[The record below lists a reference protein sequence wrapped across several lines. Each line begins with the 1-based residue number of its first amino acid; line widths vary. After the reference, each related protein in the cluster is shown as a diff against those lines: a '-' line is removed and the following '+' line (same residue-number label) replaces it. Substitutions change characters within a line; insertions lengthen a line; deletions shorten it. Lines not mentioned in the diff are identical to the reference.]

1 MQQPQETS
9 TKNTIENGTFTWKS
23 PSNIALVKY
32 WGKHGLQLPSN
43 PSISFT
49 LNESYTQTSLEYSKK
64 ENDGNFDVTVFLDED
79 RNEKFEQKIL
89 VFLDKIKAE
98 LPLVSDYSFTL
109 KTHNS
114 FPHSSGIASS
124 ASGMSALSLCLLS
137 LQGLVSPIV
146 DKEEFLQKASYF
158 SRIGSGSASR
168 SVYGGLVVW
177 GRHAEIINSS
187 DEYAT
192 PYPFEVDPV
201 FETFN
206 DTILLIHE
214 GEKNISSTVG
224 HSLMNTHPFAQQR
237 FEEARVNLSR
247 LVSVFRSGD
256 LEEFGQIVE
265 QEAMM
270 LHALMMCSTPP
281 YILMKPN
288 TLAVIEKIWDF
299 RKQNNVPLF
308 FTLDAGA
315 NVHVL
320 YPENDKTMVNGF
332 IENELAGY
340 CENKKYICDCV
351 GNGPELITK

>member
-1 MQQPQETS
+1 MQQLQETA
-9 TKNTIENGTFTWKS
+9 TVNIVEQGAFTWKS

-43 PSISFT
+43 PSVSFT
-49 LNESYTQTSLEYSKK
+49 LNESYTQTTLEYKK
-64 ENDGNFDVTVFLDED
+64 KDKNNSFNITVFLDEV

-89 VFLDKIKAE
+89 VFFDKIKNE
-98 LPLVSDYSFTL
+98 LPFITEYAFIL

-124 ASGMSALSLCLLS
+124 ASGMSALALCLLS
-137 LQGLVSPIV
+137 IDGVLHPQN
-146 DKEEFLQKASYF
+146 DKEQFFQKASYF
-158 SRIGSGSASR
+158 SRLGSGSASR
-168 SVYGGLVVW
+168 SIYGGLVVW
-177 GRHAEIINSS
+177 GRHAEITNSS
-187 DEYAT
+187 DKYAT
-192 PYPFEVDPV
+192 PYPFEVNPV

-224 HSLMNTHPFAQQR
+224 HSLMTTHPFARQR
-237 FEEARVNLSR
+237 FAEARANLSR

-265 QEAMM
+265 HEALM
-270 LHALMMCSTPP
+270 LHSLMMCSSPP

-288 TLAVIEKIWDF
+288 TLAAIEKIWDF
-299 RKQNNVPLF
+299 RKQNNIPLF

-315 NVHVL
+315 NVHIL
-320 YPENDKTMVNGF
+320 YPESDKTFIDSF
-332 IENELAGY
+332 IENELAQY
-340 CENKKYICDCV
+340 CENKKYICDKV
-351 GNGPELITK
+351 GNGPELIA

>member
-1 MQQPQETS
+1 MQQPLETK
-9 TKNTIENGTFTWKS
+9 TNNTIEQGVFTWKS

-43 PSISFT
+43 PSVSFT
-49 LNESYTQTSLEYSKK
+49 LSESYTQTSLEYQKK
-64 ENDGNFDVTVFLDED
+64 ESAVGYDIQVFLDGE

-89 VFLDKIKAE
+89 TFFDKIQSE
-98 LPLVSDYSFTL
+98 LPLVKEYSFIL
-109 KTHNS
+109 QTHNS

-137 LQGLVSPIV
+137 LDGLLNPI
-146 DKEEFLQKASYF
+146 DNKELFLQKASYF

-168 SVYGGLVVW
+168 SIYGGLAVW

-192 PYPFEVDPV
+192 PYPFEVHPV

-214 GEKNISSTVG
+214 GQKNISSTVG

-237 FEEARVNLSR
+237 FEEARVNLSK

-265 QEAMM
+265 QEALM
-270 LHALMMCSTPP
+270 LHALMMCSEPP

-288 TLAVIEKIWDF
+288 TLAAIEKIWDF
-299 RKQNNVPLF
+299 RKQNSLPLF

-315 NVHVL
+315 NVHML
-320 YPENDKTMVNGF
+320 YPDNEKQKIESF
-332 IENELAGY
+332 IKDELSVY

-351 GNGPELITK
+351 GNGPELIA

>member
-1 MQQPQETS
+1 MQQLQETA
-9 TKNTIENGTFTWKS
+9 TKNTIEKGSFTWKS

-43 PSISFT
+43 PSVSFT
-49 LNESYTQTSLEYSKK
+49 LNNSYTQTTLEYAKR
-64 ENDGNFDVTVFLDED
+64 ENNGYFDVIVYLDEV

-89 VFLDKIKAE
+89 SFFDKIKIE
-98 LPLVSDYSFTL
+98 LPFIYNYTFTI

-137 LQGLVSPIV
+137 LKGLLNPID
-146 DKEEFLQKASYF
+146 DKDLFLQKASYF
-158 SRIGSGSASR
+158 SRMGSGSASR
-168 SVYGGLVVW
+168 SIYGGLVVW
-177 GRHAEIINSS
+177 GRHAEIINSN

-192 PYPFEVDPV
+192 PYPFEVNSV

-237 FEEARVNLSR
+237 FEEARTNLSR

-299 RKQNNVPLF
+299 RKQNGVPLF

-320 YPENDKTMVNGF
+320 YPESDKTLIDGF

-340 CENKKYICDCV
+340 CENKKYICDGV
-351 GNGPELITK
+351 GNGPELIA

>member
-1 MQQPQETS
+1 MQQPQETTTS
-9 TKNTIENGTFTWKS
+9 NKIEQGSITWKS

-32 WGKHGLQLPSN
+32 WGKHSVQLPSN
-43 PSISFT
+43 PSVSFT
-49 LNESYTQTSLEYSKK
+49 LSESYTQTTLEYVKK
-64 ENDGNFDVTVFLDED
+64 ENDGHFDVKVLLDGEE
-79 RNEKFEQKIL
+79 NEKFAQKVL
-89 VFLDKIKAE
+89 SFFDKIHAE
-98 LPLVSDYSFTL
+98 LPLVADYSFTL

-137 LQGLVSPIV
+137 LDGLRHPVN
-146 DKEEFLQKASYF
+146 DKNEFLQKASYF
-158 SRIGSGSASR
+158 ARIGSGSASR
-168 SVYGGLVVW
+168 SMYGGLVVW

-187 DEYAT
+187 DEYGI
-192 PYPFEVDPV
+192 PYPFDVHPV
-201 FETFN
+201 FNTFQ

-214 GEKNISSTVG
+214 GEKSISSTVG
-224 HSLMNTHPFAQQR
+224 HSLMNTHPFARQR
-237 FEEARVNLSR
+237 FEEARTNLSR

-265 QEAMM
+265 QEALM
-270 LHALMMCSTPP
+270 LHALMMCSEHP

-288 TLAVIEKIWDF
+288 TLAAIEKIWEF
-299 RKQNNVPLF
+299 RKQNSLPLF

-320 YPENDKTMVNGF
+320 YPESEKEVVGDF
-332 IENELAGY
+332 IKNELSAY

-351 GNGPELITK
+351 GKGPELIT

>member
-1 MQQPQETS
+1 MQQPQETA
-9 TKNTIENGTFTWKS
+9 TQNTIEQGAFTWKS

-32 WGKHGLQLPSN
+32 WGKHGIQLPSN
-43 PSISFT
+43 PSVSFT
-49 LNESYTQTSLEYSKK
+49 LSESYSETTLEYAKK
-64 ENDGNFDVTVFLDED
+64 ENDGHFDVTVLLDEV
-79 RNEKFEQKIL
+79 RNEKFEQKVL
-89 VFLDKIKAE
+89 SFFDKIKDE
-98 LPLVSDYSFTL
+98 LPLVLDYSFIL

-137 LQGLVSPIV
+137 LDGLLNSVA
-146 DKEEFLQKASYF
+146 DKEQFLQKASYF

-192 PYPFEVDPV
+192 PYPFEVNPV

-224 HSLMNTHPFAQQR
+224 HSLMNTHPFAQLR
-237 FEEARVNLSR
+237 FDEARTNLSK

-299 RKQNNVPLF
+299 RKQNSVPLF

-320 YPENDKTMVNGF
+320 YPESDSQLINGF

-351 GNGPELITK
+351 GNGPELIA

>member
-1 MQQPQETS
+1 MQQLQEIDS
-9 TKNTIENGTFTWKS
+9 TNTIDKGAFTWKS

-49 LNESYTQTSLEYSKK
+49 LSESYSKTTLEYEKR
-64 ENDGNFDVTVFLDED
+64 ENDGHFDVEVYLDEA

-89 VFLDKIKAE
+89 AFFDKIKSE
-98 LPLVSDYSFTL
+98 LPFIYNYSFTL

-137 LQGLVSPIV
+137 LEGLLNPV
-146 DKEEFLQKASYF
+146 DDKAMFLQKASYY

-192 PYPFEVDPV
+192 PYPFEVHSI

-214 GEKNISSTVG
+214 GEKSISSTVG

-237 FEEARVNLSR
+237 FEEARANLSK

-256 LEEFGQIVE
+256 LEDFGQIVE

-299 RKQNNVPLF
+299 RKQNSVPLF

-320 YPENDKTMVNGF
+320 YPDSDKATVESF
-332 IENELAGY
+332 IENELSGY
-340 CENKKYICDCV
+340 CENKKYICDRV
-351 GNGPELITK
+351 GNGPELIA

>member
-1 MQQPQETS
+1 MHQTQHMS
-9 TKNTIENGTFTWKS
+9 DKSNIEEGSVTWKS

-32 WGKHGLQLPSN
+32 WGKHGVQLPSN

-49 LNESYTQTSLEYSKK
+49 LNECYSQSTLEYTRK
-64 ENDGNFDVTVFLDED
+64 EEKGFDIQVLLDGEK
-79 RNEKFEQKIL
+79 NEKFAQKIL
-89 VFLDKIKAE
+89 GFFEKIQAE
-98 LPLVSDYSFTL
+98 LPIISQYSFVL

-137 LQGLVSPIV
+137 LNELVNGAQGDDAFYQNS
-146 DKEEFLQKASYF
+146 SYLA
-158 SRIGSGSASR
+158 RIGSGSAAR

-187 DEYAT
+187 DEFAT
-192 PYPFEVDPV
+192 PYPFEVNPV
-201 FETFN
+201 FDTFN

-224 HSLMNTHPFAQQR
+224 HSMMTHHPFARRR
-237 FEEARVNLSR
+237 FEEARTNLSR

-256 LEEFGQIVE
+256 LAEFGQIVE
-265 QEAMM
+265 SEALM

-299 RKQNNVPLF
+299 RKQNSVSLF

-315 NVHVL
+315 NVHLL
-320 YPENDKTMVNGF
+320 YPDADKQVINSF
-332 IENELAGY
+332 IESELAQY
-340 CENKKYICDCV
+340 CENKKYICDHV
-351 GNGPELITK
+351 GKGPELIA

>member
-1 MQQPQETS
+1 MQQLQEIDS
-9 TKNTIENGTFTWKS
+9 TNTIDKGAFTWKS

-49 LNESYTQTSLEYSKK
+49 LSESYSKTTLEYEKR
-64 ENDGNFDVTVFLDED
+64 ENDGHFDVEVYLDEA

-89 VFLDKIKAE
+89 AFFDKIKSE
-98 LPLVSDYSFTL
+98 LPFIYNYSFTL

-137 LQGLVSPIV
+137 LEGLLNPV
-146 DKEEFLQKASYF
+146 DDKAMFLQKASYY

-192 PYPFEVDPV
+192 PYPFKVHSI

-214 GEKNISSTVG
+214 GEKSISSTVG

-237 FEEARVNLSR
+237 FEEARANLSK

-256 LEEFGQIVE
+256 LEDFGQIVE

-299 RKQNNVPLF
+299 RKQNSVPLF

-320 YPENDKTMVNGF
+320 YPDSDKATVESF
-332 IENELAGY
+332 IENELSGY
-340 CENKKYICDCV
+340 CENKKYICDRV
-351 GNGPELITK
+351 GNGPELIA